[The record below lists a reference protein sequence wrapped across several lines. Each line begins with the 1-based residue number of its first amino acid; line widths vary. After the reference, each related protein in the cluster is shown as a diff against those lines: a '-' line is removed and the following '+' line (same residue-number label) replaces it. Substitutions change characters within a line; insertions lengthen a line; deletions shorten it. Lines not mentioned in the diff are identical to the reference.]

1 MFMWITLRAMPE
13 TKCQDSGAT
22 VADTPP
28 CPRGLPRVERRA
40 KSGQARFQVAS
51 PNSAPSPVHALRH
64 ALLPFSARRQGVVEK
79 LLLAASDLLAL
90 FCGFL
95 LGRAAAWAYGD
106 ASFID
111 SFTLWWSHSG
121 PIRIVVFS
129 AISAG
134 IVMWFWGALGH
145 YGRRRPWSDEVR
157 QMLQVL
163 LAGFALDAL
172 LVFLGKWQFS
182 RLWLVTSWA
191 LILVLVPLFRYL
203 VKRWMLTQPAFQR
216 PYLIIGSCEQASE
229 VIAAFESERLMGLR
243 PVAVVSPAV
252 PDCQQGRC
260 SVHGSVLPVVRLDDT
275 VETFLK
281 APGAY
286 QVVIALGRQDE
297 LLKRLIQRLT
307 LVRDDVFLIP
317 PLAGLPL
324 YGMELSHFFSHEVLL
339 LRARN
344 NLYRFFPRLVKRS
357 FDIIASFLLLA
368 ALAPFMLFI
377 AMKVRADGG
386 PSMFGHT
393 RIGRD
398 GREFKCLKFRTMVQ
412 NSADVLA
419 KLLATNEDARREW
432 QTDFKLKNDPRIT
445 SIGRFLRRTSL
456 DELPQLINVLRGEMS
471 LVGPRPVVRDE
482 LSRYGEVL
490 AHYLKVRPG
499 MTGLWQISGRSDV
512 GYDQRVML
520 DRWYVQNWSLWS
532 DLVILIRTVRVV
544 LRSEGAC

>member
-1 MFMWITLRAMPE
+1 MHEIKARNSAIFAADAASCPHN
-13 TKCQDSGAT
+13 
-22 VADTPP
+22 VAK
-28 CPRGLPRVERRA
+28 VERRA
-40 KSGQARFQVAS
+40 RRG
-51 PNSAPSPVHALRH
+51 SAGFDAQQSRRSHTGVHTLRH
-64 ALLPFSARRQGVVEK
+64 ALRPFSNRLGALEK
-79 LLLAASDLLAL
+79 LLLVASDLIAL
-90 FCGFL
+90 FAGFL
-95 LGRAAAWAYGD
+95 LGRTATWLHNGT
-106 ASFID
+106 SFVD
-111 SFTLWWSHSG
+111 SFTLWWSQNG
-121 PIRIVVFS
+121 ATRI
-129 AISAG
+129 AIFAMLAVG
-134 IVMWFWGALGH
+134 IVMWCWGSLGH
-145 YGRRRPWSDEVR
+145 YTRRRPWSDEVR
-157 QMLQVL
+157 QVLQVL
-163 LAGFALDAL
+163 LAGFALDAM
-172 LVFLGKWQFS
+172 LVFLGKWEFS

-191 LILVLVPLFRYL
+191 MILVLVPLFRYL
-203 VKRWMLTQPAFQR
+203 VKRWMLGRPAFQR
-216 PYLIIGSCEQASE
+216 PYLIIGSCEQAAE

-243 PVAVVSPAV
+243 PVAVVSPSSH
-252 PDCQQGRC
+252 DCGQGNC
-260 SVHGSVLPVVRLDDT
+260 SVHGAALPVVHLDDT

-357 FDIIASFLLLA
+357 FDIVASFLLLV

-398 GREFKCLKFRTMVQ
+398 GREFKCLKYRTMVQ
-412 NSADVLA
+412 NSAGILA
-419 KLLATNEDARREW
+419 NLLATNEEARREW

-445 SIGRFLRRTSL
+445 PIGRFLRRTSL

-499 MTGLWQISGRSDV
+499 MSGLWQISGRSDV

-544 LRSEGAC
+544 LRREGAH

>member
-1 MFMWITLRAMPE
+1 MHEIKARNP
-13 TKCQDSGAT
+13 AT
-22 VADTPP
+22 FVADAAS
-28 CPRGLPRVERRA
+28 CPHDVAKVERRA
-40 KSGQARFQVAS
+40 RRG
-51 PNSAPSPVHALRH
+51 SAGFDAQQSRRSHTGVHTLRH
-64 ALLPFSARRQGVVEK
+64 ALWPFSNRLGALEK
-79 LLLAASDLLAL
+79 LLLVASDLVAL
-90 FCGFL
+90 FAGFL
-95 LGRAAAWAYGD
+95 FGRTATWLYNGT
-106 ASFID
+106 SFID
-111 SFTLWWSHSG
+111 SFTLWWSQNG
-121 PIRIVVFS
+121 ATRI
-129 AISAG
+129 AIFATLAVG
-134 IVMWFWGALGH
+134 IVMWCWGSLGH
-145 YGRRRPWSDEVR
+145 YTRRRPWSDEVR
-157 QMLQVL
+157 QVLQVL
-163 LAGFALDAL
+163 LAGFALDAM
-172 LVFLGKWQFS
+172 LVFLGKWEFS

-191 LILVLVPLFRYL
+191 MILVLVPLFRYL
-203 VKRWMLTQPAFQR
+203 VKRWMLGRPAFQR
-216 PYLIIGSCEQASE
+216 PYLIIGSCEQAAE

-243 PVAVVSPAV
+243 PVAVVSPAGH
-252 PDCQQGRC
+252 DCGQGNC
-260 SVHGSVLPVVRLDDT
+260 SVHGAALPVVHLDDT

-368 ALAPFMLFI
+368 ALAPLMLFI

-386 PSMFGHT
+386 PSVFGHT

-398 GREFKCLKFRTMVQ
+398 GREFKCLKYRTMVQ
-412 NSADVLA
+412 NSADILA
-419 KLLATNEDARREW
+419 NLLATNEDARREW

-445 SIGRFLRRTSL
+445 PIGRFLRRTSL
-456 DELPQLINVLRGEMS
+456 DELPQLLNVLRGEMS

>member
-1 MFMWITLRAMPE
+1 MHEIKARNP
-13 TKCQDSGAT
+13 AT
-22 VADTPP
+22 FVADAAS
-28 CPRGLPRVERRA
+28 CPHDVAKVERRA
-40 KSGQARFQVAS
+40 RRG
-51 PNSAPSPVHALRH
+51 SAGFDAQQSRRSHTGVHTLRH
-64 ALLPFSARRQGVVEK
+64 ALWPFSNRLGALEK
-79 LLLAASDLLAL
+79 LLLVASDLVAL
-90 FCGFL
+90 FAGFL
-95 LGRAAAWAYGD
+95 FGRTATWLYNGT
-106 ASFID
+106 SFID
-111 SFTLWWSHSG
+111 SFTLWWSQNG
-121 PIRIVVFS
+121 ATRI
-129 AISAG
+129 AIFATLAVG
-134 IVMWFWGALGH
+134 IVMWCWGSLGH
-145 YGRRRPWSDEVR
+145 YTRRRPWSDEVR
-157 QMLQVL
+157 QVLQVL
-163 LAGFALDAL
+163 LAGFALVAM
-172 LVFLGKWQFS
+172 LVFLGKWEFS

-191 LILVLVPLFRYL
+191 MILVLVPLFRYL
-203 VKRWMLTQPAFQR
+203 VKRWMLGRPAFQR
-216 PYLIIGSCEQASE
+216 PYLIIGSCEQAAE

-243 PVAVVSPAV
+243 PVAVVSPAGH
-252 PDCQQGRC
+252 DCGQGNC
-260 SVHGSVLPVVRLDDT
+260 SVHGAALPVVHLDDT

-368 ALAPFMLFI
+368 ALAPLMLFI

-386 PSMFGHT
+386 PSVFGHT

-398 GREFKCLKFRTMVQ
+398 GREFKCLKYRTMVQ
-412 NSADVLA
+412 NSADILA
-419 KLLATNEDARREW
+419 NLLATNEDARREW

-445 SIGRFLRRTSL
+445 PIGRFLRRTSL
-456 DELPQLINVLRGEMS
+456 DELPQLLNVLRGEMS